1 MIFLSLSLTSI
12 SLINLSSILYITLLS
27 NELNVIRNIRS
38 MVEYR
43 DLDFVFSRKISYRQ
57 WLKEKRNCD
66 CLYFADSED
75 SLPETIARKHYLK
88 SKISSVLCKL
98 HLTK

>member
-1 MIFLSLSLTSI
+1 MST
-12 SLINLSSILYITLLS
+12 YGVDYS

-43 DLDFVFSRKISYRQ
+43 DLDFVFSRKISYHQ
-57 WLKEKRNCD
+57 WLKEKRNCE

-75 SLPETIARKHYLK
+75 PLPASIARKNYLK
-88 SKISSVLCKL
+88 SKLESLIRKIDII
-98 HLTK
+98 K